1 MKPLNRF
8 YSRLQGVFFPFVLL
22 LLIAFHW
29 QTVLAGS
36 RQDQTLFKK
45 AVPVWAEGR
54 DKEMNLTLGFHGVFK
69 VNSSRDLKIR
79 ITASTLYR
87 LSLNGKFLGYGP
99 ARAAGGFFRVD
110 EYDPGSLVHEGENI
124 LAVEVAGYNVNTYY
138 TMDQPS
144 FLLAEVSS
152 GGQVLL
158 ATGRNH
164 DFSAFQMRERLQ
176 KVERYSFQRPFT
188 EYYRLSANS
197 DQWQTAGEP
206 PAGRVT
212 LVSLPAV
219 KLLPR
224 NLLIPDFKVVSPVIL
239 NSRGTIKYSKPG
251 KYKKDRS
258 LTRIS
263 EKFKGY
269 PENELEVLPSQLI
282 QEISNATRDTVA
294 GKYQGDPLTL
304 AANEFAILDFGIDL
318 TGFIGSKIECTTPS
332 KVVFYFDEML
342 TAGDVNTKV
351 RMQDINNQVVY
362 ELEPGSYSVESFEP
376 YTFKY
381 LKIIVLKGACKFR
394 GVTLREY
401 AGPENPLATF
411 ASSNNKLNEIFRA
424 ARQSFRQNAVDILT
438 DCPSR
443 ERAGWLC
450 DSYFSAI
457 MEKDFTGRSA
467 VAHNFYENYA
477 LAEKFDFL
485 PEGMI
490 PMCYPADHND
500 GVFIPNWSLWFI
512 LQIDDYIQ
520 RGGDPLLAEKLKP
533 RIENLLGYFKK
544 FENED
549 GLLEKLESWIFVE
562 WSKAND
568 FVRDVNYPT
577 NMLYCDA
584 LEKAGKLYNNEQ
596 WKQKA
601 AHIRQSIL
609 KQSFNGDFFIDNA
622 VRDKKGKLQPTQ
634 NTTEVCQY
642 YAFFFNMATPISHP
656 ELWKKLTTEFGP
668 SRDDKTTYPM
678 VFRANAFVG
687 NYLRMDI
694 LSRYGRQSQVLKE
707 IQDYFYGM
715 ARLTGTLWE
724 NMDSHASC
732 NHGFASYL
740 GHVLYRDILGISR
753 VDYLKKEIVIQF
765 TDIELDECRGSI
777 PLGDGTFD
785 LEWKRSGNQ
794 IRYRVK
800 NDTGYVLRV
809 VNLGSSVP
817 VQL

>member
-1 MKPLNRF
+1 MGTENIAGQPLFR
-8 YSRLQGVFFPFVLL
+8 
-22 LLIAFHW
+22 
-29 QTVLAGS
+29 
-36 RQDQTLFKK
+36 K

-54 DKEMNLTLGFHGVFK
+54 DKEMNLTLGFHGVFN
-69 VNSSRDLKIR
+69 VTSGRDLKIR
-79 ITASTLYR
+79 VTASTLYR
-87 LSLNGKFLGYGP
+87 ISLNGNFLGYGP
-99 ARAAGGFFRVD
+99 ARAAGGYFRVD
-110 EYDPGSLVHEGENI
+110 EYDPGSLVRKGENV
-124 LAVEVAGYNVNTYY
+124 LAIEVAGYNVNTYY

-144 FLLAEVSS
+144 FLQAEVSS
-152 GGQVLL
+152 GGEVLL

-164 DFSAFQMRERLQ
+164 DFVAFPIRERLQ
-176 KVERYSFQRPFT
+176 KAERYSFQRPFT
-188 EYYRLSANS
+188 EYYRMSANS
-197 DQWQTAGEP
+197 DRWKTSGKLSSEP
-206 PAGRVT
+206 VN
-212 LVSLPAV
+212 LVDRPPV
-219 KLLPR
+219 KLLSR
-224 NLLIPDFKVVSPVIL
+224 NLPMPDYKIVSPSTEC
-239 NSRGTIKYSKPG
+239 SRGTVQFNKPA

-263 EKFKGY
+263 DKFKGY
-269 PENELEVLPSQLI
+269 PENELGEMPSQLI
-282 QEISNATRDTVA
+282 QEISNLRQDTTVRP
-294 GKYQGDPLTL
+294 YREVPFTL

-318 TGFIGSKIECTTPS
+318 TGFIGSKIDCTTPS
-332 KVVFYFDEML
+332 KVIFYFDEML

-381 LKIIVLKGACKFR
+381 LKIIVLKGECKFR

-401 AGPENPLATF
+401 AGPENPQATF
-411 ASSNNKLNEIFRA
+411 ASSNHKLNEIFRA

-457 MEKDFTGRSA
+457 MEKDFTGSSA

-477 LAEKFDFL
+477 LAEKFDYL

-512 LQIDDYIQ
+512 LQIDDYIR
-520 RGGDPLLAEKLKP
+520 RGGDPLLAERLKP

-584 LEKAGKLYNNEQ
+584 LEKAGKLYKNEQ

-668 SRDDKTTYPM
+668 SRDDKTIYPM

-715 ARLTGTLWE
+715 ARRTGTLWE

-785 LEWKRSGNQ
+785 LEWKRTGNR

-817 VQL
+817 DQL